1 MRYEEFELISII
13 MAAYNA
19 EKTIE
24 QAIDSVLKQTYFIF
38 ELLITDDF
46 SQDRT

>member
-1 MRYEEFELISII
+1 MEKYKVSVI

-24 QAIDSVLKQTYFIF
+24 RAIHSIYAKV
-38 ELLITDDF
+38 
-46 SQDRT
+46 

>member
-1 MRYEEFELISII
+1 MEKYKVSVI

-24 QAIDSVLKQTYFIF
+24 RAIHS
-38 ELLITDDF
+38 ITGG
-46 SQDRT
+46 SIRT

>member
-1 MRYEEFELISII
+1 MEKYKVSVI

-24 QAIDSVLKQTYFIF
+24 RAIHS
-38 ELLITDDF
+38 ITGGEY
-46 SQDRT
+46 QNIEVINN